1 MPPVTIAWAV
11 DTGTGTERTVTVS
24 TRRIVRM
31 KSADFIAIARRFEKS
46 GQGGLRRVRYG
57 IERERERRMFDVL
70 LELRIYDL

>member
-1 MPPVTIAWAV
+1 
-11 DTGTGTERTVTVS
+11 
-24 TRRIVRM
+24 M